1 MSSISLSKSIIIPVT
16 ITNELILNPVKSD
29 IPNKIDI
36 ILGKVATVA
45 NRNEPMN
52 VRRSITF
59 FKKKS
64 CLIARSQTW

>member
-45 NRNEPMN
+45 NRNEPMK

-59 FKKKS
+59 FKKK
-64 CLIARSQTW
+64 AV